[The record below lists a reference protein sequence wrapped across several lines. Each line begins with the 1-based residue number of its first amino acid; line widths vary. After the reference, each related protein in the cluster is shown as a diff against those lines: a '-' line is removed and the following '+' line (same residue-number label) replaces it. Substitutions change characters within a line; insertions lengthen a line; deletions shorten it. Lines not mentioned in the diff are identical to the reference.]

1 LLANHRQSIKD
12 FIVMPEGSRN
22 YIPKPEGWIS
32 FAELERDS
40 SETPVALAE
49 KESLSSVVPVLD
61 QHPAPSSSST
71 SSKISECEDN
81 IDSYTN
87 ESSDPSESSDVPKS
101 ERKKASLGIEQAAL
115 THQRESDSL
124 EESLDRAEPIPVE
137 GLERGGMILETTGK
151 IDQRKF
157 NRGQAKRKSYE

>member
-1 LLANHRQSIKD
+1 
-12 FIVMPEGSRN
+12 MPEGSRN

-32 FAELERDS
+32 FAELERD
-40 SETPVALAE
+40 TTQIPVAPAE
-49 KESLSSVVPVLD
+49 KDSLSTVVPAFD
-61 QHPAPSSSST
+61 QHSAPPSSTS

-81 IDSYTN
+81 VD
-87 ESSDPSESSDVPKS
+87 SSDPSESSDVPKS
-101 ERKKASLGIEQAAL
+101 EIKKATLGIEQEAL
-115 THQRESDSL
+115 RRQRETDIL

-137 GLERGGMILETTGK
+137 GMERGGIILETTGK